1 MNNEIVII
9 VGLGNPGFGYRKN
22 YHNAGY
28 LAVDLL
34 AQKLNFSQFVN
45 SEKNNAMI
53 SEMILDKKIILV
65 KPTTFMNLSGIA
77 VKKVVS
83 NFKTVN
89 CRLIVVHDDIDI
101 PLGDVKISQ
110 NRGSAGHKGVA
121 SIIRELGDKNFYRVR
136 IGILPEKK
144 PSAVDLFV
152 LKNPTPDE
160 LPLFQSGI
168 EKSLLFLENE
178 IKDKSRSD

>member
-1 MNNEIVII
+1 
-9 VGLGNPGFGYRKN
+9 
-22 YHNAGY
+22 
-28 LAVDLL
+28 
-34 AQKLNFSQFVN
+34 
-45 SEKNNAMI
+45 
-53 SEMILDKKIILV
+53 
-65 KPTTFMNLSGIA
+65 MNLSGIA

-83 NFKTVN
+83 NFKTAN
-89 CRLIVVHDDIDI
+89 SRLIVVHDDIDI

-121 SIIRELGDKNFYRVR
+121 SIIKELGDKDFCRVR

-144 PSAVDLFV
+144 PSTVNLFV

-178 IKDKSRSD
+178 IKR